1 MNMAPSKAPCN
12 GARLRALLRA
22 LVALVC
28 SVRAALSA
36 SMLNP
41 VCPKAF
47 QPGRPG
53 AFRGA
58 HRARQGCCT
67 LALSTSTLIFAD
79 AALQCPGMKIVRHL
93 ENSMALAFKAL
104 KTLVEECRRM
114 EWERGQGV
122 PFQSLKIDDPPVPFK
137 AWSGLVCFHPA
148 FLIDFAYFQGNV
160 PCAWIQANR
169 VQIQLFH
176 PCQVG

>member
-1 MNMAPSKAPCN
+1 MTQIQITACKA
-12 GARLRALLRA
+12 
-22 LVALVC
+22 
-28 SVRAALSA
+28 S
-36 SMLNP
+36 
-41 VCPKAF
+41 
-47 QPGRPG
+47 
-53 AFRGA
+53 
-58 HRARQGCCT
+58 
-67 LALSTSTLIFAD
+67 AD
-79 AALQCPGMKIVRHL
+79 AALQCPGIKIVRHL

-104 KTLVEECRRM
+104 RTLVEERRRM

-148 FLIDFAYFQGNV
+148 FLIDFGYFQGNV

-176 PCQVG
+176 PPQGGWLESAWPLSGECPCLTDGTHCPTQPAPRFALVYRVKSMPALFGARQHR

>member
-1 MNMAPSKAPCN
+1 MTQIQITACKA
-12 GARLRALLRA
+12 
-22 LVALVC
+22 
-28 SVRAALSA
+28 S
-36 SMLNP
+36 
-41 VCPKAF
+41 
-47 QPGRPG
+47 
-53 AFRGA
+53 
-58 HRARQGCCT
+58 
-67 LALSTSTLIFAD
+67 AD